1 MLALGLAGLAILATL
16 AEEGVAHSPFSVTDS
31 TAEDTTGTL
40 DSGTDNAAGSISD
53 SAEETL
59 TSHGNGADDFIT
71 IHEGMVERGLDTVE
85 DRLTATHLA
94 MGLAVTLAVGLSMR
108 FAVRLAMRLAVGLGH
123 CLLLFYTQNKNHGE
137 RGVGLHNRDNP
148 YSVIYGVF
156 IWLIFCDLFNKNIKM
171 PQASDRFLLREN
183 RKTL

>member
-71 IHEGMVERGLDTVE
+71 IHEGMVERCLDTVE
-85 DRLTATHLA
+85 DRLTATHLT
-94 MGLAVTLAVGLSMR
+94 MGLAVSLTMRLAVGL
-108 FAVRLAMRLAVGLGH
+108 AVRFTVGLGH

-137 RGVGLHNRDNP
+137 RVGLHYRVDS
-148 YSVIYGVF
+148 YSVRYWEGI
-156 IWLIFCDLFNKNIKM
+156 
-171 PQASDRFLLREN
+171 
-183 RKTL
+183 